1 MKCNHNSKYLGEI
14 SFKVK
19 CNFYPGILWLP
30 PITVDDSTGPKF
42 LNLVAYEMCPD
53 FDNDYG
59 ITSYISFLESLID
72 DPKDVID
79 LRKVGILRN
88 LLGSDDEVAQV
99 FNEIGTDLVPN
110 PEIYSEVKRLIQNY
124 YKNEWKT

>member
-1 MKCNHNSKYLGEI
+1 MKCKHNCKYLGEI
-14 SFKVK
+14 NFNVK

-30 PITVDDSTGPKF
+30 PIIVDDSTRPKF
-42 LNLVAYEMCPD
+42 LNLIAYEMCPD
-53 FDNDYG
+53 FDNDYE

-72 DPKDVID
+72 EPKDVID
-79 LRKVGILRN
+79 LRKAGILCN

-110 PEIYSEVKRLIQNY
+110 PEIYREVKCLIEDY
-124 YKNEWKT
+124 YKNKWKT